1 METPAFSS
9 VPDHTEPCTAVWLH
23 AFSPYNIITRLH
35 MFLLTLW
42 LMSLAAPGHHQA
54 PADVVHDLL
63 DPSLRRRTALYCTL
77 YCTYG
82 TQDKCPIFVWRARRI
97 LSRHN
102 RVWWLANLGCGWEAA
117 YVHKMI
123 ILMNPFQ
130 AKASD
135 ST

>member
-9 VPDHTEPCTAVWLH
+9 VPSHTEPCTAVWLH
-23 AFSPYNIITRLH
+23 AFSPDNIITRLH

-42 LMSLAAPGHHQA
+42 LMSLATPGHHQA
-54 PADVVHDLL
+54 PAWTLPCRAELH
-63 DPSLRRRTALYCTL
+63 RTVQ
-77 YCTYG
+77 CTYG

-102 RVWWLANLGCGWEAA
+102 RVWWLASLGCGWKAA

-123 ILMNPFQ
+123 ILHESIPSQGIRLNLTL
-130 AKASD
+130 ARRIE
-135 ST
+135 